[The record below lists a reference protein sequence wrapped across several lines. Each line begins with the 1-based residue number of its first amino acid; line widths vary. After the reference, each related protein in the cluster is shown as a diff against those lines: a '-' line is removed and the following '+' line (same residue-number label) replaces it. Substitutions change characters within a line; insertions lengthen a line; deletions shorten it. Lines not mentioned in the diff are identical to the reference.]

1 MKKFLCMMM
10 AVLMVL
16 AMAACGG
23 EPANNGGN
31 DTPDATTVKIGG
43 IGPLTGAYA
52 NYGLS
57 EKNGAE
63 LAVKEINE
71 AGGIAGKQVELSYQ
85 DSQGDSESARQRLRQ
100 ADGLGHGG
108 FPRLRSLRRECL
120 RCSGSPR

>member
-43 IGPLTGAYA
+43 IGG
-52 NYGLS
+52 
-57 EKNGAE
+57 
-63 LAVKEINE
+63 
-71 AGGIAGKQVELSYQ
+71 
-85 DSQGDSESARQRLRQ
+85 
-100 ADGLGHGG
+100 
-108 FPRLRSLRRECL
+108 
-120 RCSGSPR
+120 